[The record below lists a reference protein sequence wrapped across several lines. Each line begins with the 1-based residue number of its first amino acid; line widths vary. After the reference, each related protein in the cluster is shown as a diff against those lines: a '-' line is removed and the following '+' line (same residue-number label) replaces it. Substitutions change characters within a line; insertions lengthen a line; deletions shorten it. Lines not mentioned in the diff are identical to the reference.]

1 MSTTSTHGWDPD
13 QYHRFRSEREAAFDD
28 LLALL
33 HPAPGGRVVDLGCG
47 TGELTVRLHDRVG
60 AGETMGVDRSAAMLE
75 RARHNAVRGVRFELG
90 DIGAFGDVA
99 AWDVVAANAS
109 LHWVP
114 DHPTALGRWV
124 RGLRPGGQL
133 AVQLPANADHP
144 SHLVAAEVAAE
155 FAPAFGGDPPPDP
168 VRNVLAPERYA
179 ELLDALGFADQHVR
193 LQVYGHRLASTDD
206 VVEWVKGTGLTR
218 FRARLDEVAYERF
231 LAAYR
236 ARLLARLG
244 DHRPYFYAFKRI
256 LIWASSGA

>member
-13 QYHRFRSEREAAFDD
+13 QYHRFRSEREAPFDD

-33 HPAPGGRVVDLGCG
+33 DPAAGGRVVDLGCG
-47 TGELTVRLHDRVG
+47 TGELTVRLHGRLG

-75 RARHNAVRGVRFELG
+75 RARHVAVRGVRFELG
-90 DIGAFGDVA
+90 DIGAFGDVG

-114 DHPTALGRWV
+114 DHPAALARWA
-124 RGLRPGGQL
+124 RALRPGGQL
-133 AVQLPANADHP
+133 AVQVPANADHP
-144 SHLVAAEVAAE
+144 AHLVAAEVAAE

-206 VVEWVKGTGLTR
+206 VVEWVKGTNLTR

-256 LIWASSGA
+256 LLWARRDG